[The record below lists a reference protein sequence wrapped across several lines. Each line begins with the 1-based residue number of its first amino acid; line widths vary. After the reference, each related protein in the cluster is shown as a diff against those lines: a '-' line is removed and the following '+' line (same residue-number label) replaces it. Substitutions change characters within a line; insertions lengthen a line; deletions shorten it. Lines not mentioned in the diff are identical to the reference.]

1 MPDYEDDYRL
11 LWNQKRMKL
20 EEIILGWDFLAC
32 HQALRKCKQLEK
44 AKSLLLLKQ
53 PFLLQ
58 PYTPQPD
65 FLSDLVH
72 LLPLSARTLKHEFP
86 SMQMS
91 AVKKEPLCDSFN
103 TIARV

>member
-1 MPDYEDDYRL
+1 MPDYEDVDLQTPVESKEDETRGNTIGRGIFGL
-11 LWNQKRMKL
+11 SP
-20 EEIILGWDFLAC
+20 G
-32 HQALRKCKQLEK
+32 LRKCKQLEK
-44 AKSLLLLKQ
+44 AKSLLLLMQ

-58 PYTPQPD
+58 PYTPQPN

-91 AVKKEPLCDSFN
+91 AVKKEP
-103 TIARV
+103 

>member
-1 MPDYEDDYRL
+1 MKKKCQTMKMMTYRL

-20 EEIILGWDFLAC
+20 EEIILGGDFLAC

-58 PYTPQPD
+58 PYTPQPN

-72 LLPLSARTLKHEFP
+72 LLPLSAKTLKHEFP

-91 AVKKEPLCDSFN
+91 AVKKEP
-103 TIARV
+103 